1 MKLDRNFIIVR
12 SYSWLHFVPLSIS
25 ERRIIILVSDNA
37 VQWGSTIFYSSRKGF
52 EILSFSLT
60 KELISL
66 EQQIIFF
73 FKIMFCNMKFVFI
86 GTCTYCISIYILMF
100 TSYLSDCQRH
110 LIMDFR
116 EENQFFYL
124 CKCTV

>member
-1 MKLDRNFIIVR
+1 MKLDSNFIIVG
-12 SYSWLHFVPLSIS
+12 SYSWLRFVPLSIS

-86 GTCTYCISIYILMF
+86 GTCTYCISIYNLMF

>member
-12 SYSWLHFVPLSIS
+12 SDSWLHFVPLSIS

-86 GTCTYCISIYILMF
+86 GTCTCCTSIYILMF

-124 CKCTV
+124 CKRTV

>member
-60 KELISL
+60 KELTSL

-73 FKIMFCNMKFVFI
+73 FKIMFCNMKFF
-86 GTCTYCISIYILMF
+86 S
-100 TSYLSDCQRH
+100 
-110 LIMDFR
+110 
-116 EENQFFYL
+116 
-124 CKCTV
+124 